1 MSAKRFLVDA
11 LSSGLGVGLATPD
24 DVMRHT
30 TPEQLA
36 EHLPRPLWAR
46 LFTASLGAARVDS
59 ALVLDTVGVANICEN
74 VPSEI
79 VFACL
84 TEIAH
89 RALGKH
95 LVAPPPAPSLGRSGS
110 RATIPP
116 APSHELIA
124 PAAVASEM
132 AAAPADDDISSL
144 AASLGDAIDDALLP
158 TEEAASS
165 GGRSSSRVASRA
177 SLSTRPGASTRKP
190 QSAAPVNIAPA
201 GHVPQPFT
209 PPARRG
215 QTELENFGDFAS
227 EAATRVLDDPA
238 QATVESDDNVD
249 EEQLVD
255 WRPT

>member
-11 LSSGLGVGLATPD
+11 LSSGLSVGLATPD
-24 DVMRHT
+24 DVMRHI

-46 LFTASLGAARVDS
+46 VFTASLSAPRLDS
-59 ALVLDTVGVANICEN
+59 ALVLETVGVTTICEHL
-74 VPSEI
+74 PSDI

-84 TEIAH
+84 TEIAY

-95 LVAPPPAPSLGRSGS
+95 LVAPPPAPSLGRPGS

-116 APSHELIA
+116 APSHELVA
-124 PAAVASEM
+124 SGPAATDSTANPV
-132 AAAPADDDISSL
+132 DDDISSL

-158 TEEAASS
+158 AEEPASS
-165 GGRSSSRVASRA
+165 GGRSSSRVAARA

-201 GHVPQPFT
+201 GRVPQPFT

-227 EAATRVLDDPA
+227 EAATRVLDEPA
-238 QATVESDDNVD
+238 QSTVESDDNVD